1 MKFEIKK
8 GVWKRG
14 KQEIMKEGFQNSIG
28 GREEMER
35 LRESKFCLGE
45 LRSFNA
51 FVMLQETFSKH

>member
-1 MKFEIKK
+1 MKK

-14 KQEIMKEGFQNSIG
+14 KQEIIKEGFQNSIG

-35 LRESKFCLGE
+35 LREWKFCLGE